1 MNGLAELL
9 SSKARAE
16 IFRLLFSGTGE
27 ELHVREIE
35 RRSGLNDSTLRQEL
49 RKLVRLDLVQS
60 RRDSNRVYY
69 RAKTESPLYPEIR
82 NLVLKTSGLSDVLKS
97 ALADERIRV
106 AFVFGS
112 IARGEETAGS
122 DVDLMVIGQLG
133 LRDLSQLLSGIE
145 EKIGREINP
154 HVLREEEFR
163 KRARAKEHFVS
174 SVVETPKIFIRGSQR
189 ELEAIGRQRLAETTS
204 NKPGRNQQSFKHRG
218 A

>member
-1 MNGLAELL
+1 MNRLAELL
-9 SSKARAE
+9 SSRGRAE
-16 IFRLLFSGTGE
+16 IFRLLLSGTGE

-69 RAKTESPLYPEIR
+69 RAKTENPLYPEIR

-97 ALADERIRV
+97 ALMDKRIRV

-112 IARGEETAGS
+112 IASGEEKAGS
-122 DVDLMVIGQLG
+122 DVDLMAIGQLG
-133 LRDLSQLLSGIE
+133 LRDLSRLLSGIE
-145 EKIGREINP
+145 EKLGREVNP

-163 KRARAKEHFVS
+163 KRNRAKEHFVS
-174 SVVETPKIFIRGSQR
+174 SVMETPKIFIIGSQR
-189 ELEAIGRQRLAETTS
+189 ELEAMGRR
-204 NKPGRNQQSFKHRG
+204 KHPREIER
-218 A
+218 

>member
-1 MNGLAELL
+1 MNRLAELL
-9 SSKARAE
+9 SSRARAE
-16 IFRLLFSGTGE
+16 IFRLLLSGTGE

-97 ALADERIRV
+97 ALTDKRIGV

-112 IARGEETAGS
+112 IARGEEKAGS

-133 LRDLSQLLSGIE
+133 LRDLSRLLSGIE
-145 EKIGREINP
+145 EKIGREVNP

-163 KRARAKEHFVS
+163 KRIRAKEHFVS
-174 SVVETPKIFIRGSQR
+174 SVMETLKIFIIGSQR
-189 ELEAIGRQRLAETTS
+189 ELEAMGR
-204 NKPGRNQQSFKHRG
+204 
-218 A
+218 

>member
-1 MNGLAELL
+1 MKTNRLAELL
-9 SSKARAE
+9 SSRARAE
-16 IFRLLFSGTGE
+16 IFRLLFGGRGE

-35 RRSGLNDSTLRQEL
+35 RRSGLNNSTLRQEL

-69 RAKTESPLYPEIR
+69 RAKAENPLYPEIR

-97 ALADERIRV
+97 ALRDKRIHV

-112 IARGEETAGS
+112 IASGEEKAGS

-145 EKIGREINP
+145 EKIGREVNP

-163 KRARAKEHFVS
+163 KRIRVKEHFVS
-174 SVVETPKIFIRGSQR
+174 RVMETPKIFIVGSHR
-189 ELEAIGRQRLAETTS
+189 ELEAMGR
-204 NKPGRNQQSFKHRG
+204 
-218 A
+218 

>member
-1 MNGLAELL
+1 MNRLAELL
-9 SSKARAE
+9 SSRARAE
-16 IFRLLFSGTGE
+16 IFRLLLSGTGE

-97 ALADERIRV
+97 ALSDKRIRV

-112 IARGEETAGS
+112 IARGEEKAGS
-122 DVDLMVIGQLG
+122 DVDLMMIGQLG
-133 LRDLSQLLSGIE
+133 LRDVSRLLSGIE
-145 EKIGREINP
+145 EKIGREVNP
-154 HVLREEEFR
+154 HVFHKVEFQ
-163 KRARAKEHFVS
+163 KRVRTKEHFIS
-174 SVVETPKIFIRGSQR
+174 SVMESSKIFIIGSQH
-189 ELEAIGRQRLAETTS
+189 ELDAMGR
-204 NKPGRNQQSFKHRG
+204 
-218 A
+218 

>member
-1 MNGLAELL
+1 MNRLAELL
-9 SSKARAE
+9 SSRARAE
-16 IFRLLFSGTGE
+16 IFRLLFSGAVE

-49 RKLVRLDLVQS
+49 RKLVRLELVQS

-82 NLVLKTSGLSDVLKS
+82 NLVLKTSGLADVLKS
-97 ALADERIRV
+97 ALMDKRIRV

-112 IARGEETAGS
+112 IGRGDEKAGS

-133 LRDLSQLLSGIE
+133 LRDLSRLLSGIE
-145 EKIGREINP
+145 EKIGREVNP

-163 KRARAKEHFVS
+163 KRIRAKEHFVS
-174 SVVETPKIFIRGSQR
+174 SIMDIPKIFIIGSQR
-189 ELEAIGRQRLAETTS
+189 ELEAMG
-204 NKPGRNQQSFKHRG
+204 G
-218 A
+218 

>member
-1 MNGLAELL
+1 MNQLAELL
-9 SSKARAE
+9 SSRARAE
-16 IFRLLFSGTGE
+16 IFRLLLSGTGE

-97 ALADERIRV
+97 ALTDKRIRV

-112 IARGEETAGS
+112 IARGEEKAGS

-133 LRDLSQLLSGIE
+133 LRDLSRLLSGIE

-163 KRARAKEHFVS
+163 KRIRAKEHFAS
-174 SVVETPKIFIRGSQR
+174 SVMEAPKIFIIGSER
-189 ELEAIGRQRLAETTS
+189 ELETMGR
-204 NKPGRNQQSFKHRG
+204 
-218 A
+218 

>member
-1 MNGLAELL
+1 MKTNRLAELL
-9 SSKARAE
+9 SSRARAE
-16 IFRLLFSGTGE
+16 IFRLLLSGTGE

-69 RAKTESPLYPEIR
+69 RAKTENPLYPEIR
-82 NLVLKTSGLSDVLKS
+82 NLVLKTSGLADALKP
-97 ALADERIRV
+97 ALADKRIRV

-112 IARGEETAGS
+112 IARGEEKAGS

-133 LRDLSQLLSGIE
+133 LQDLSRLLSGVE

-163 KRARAKEHFVS
+163 KRVRAKEHFVS
-174 SVVETPKIFIRGSQR
+174 RVIEAPKIFIIGSHH
-189 ELEAIGRQRLAETTS
+189 ELEAMG
-204 NKPGRNQQSFKHRG
+204 
-218 A
+218 

>member
-1 MNGLAELL
+1 MNRLAELL
-9 SSKARAE
+9 SSRARAE
-16 IFRLLFSGTGE
+16 IFRLLLSGTGE

-97 ALADERIRV
+97 ALTDKRIGL

-112 IARGEETAGS
+112 IARGEEKAGS

-133 LRDLSQLLSGIE
+133 LRDLSRLLSGIE
-145 EKIGREINP
+145 EKIGREVNP

-163 KRARAKEHFVS
+163 KRIRAKEHFVS
-174 SVVETPKIFIRGSQR
+174 SVMETPKIFIIGSER
-189 ELEAIGRQRLAETTS
+189 ELEAMGR
-204 NKPGRNQQSFKHRG
+204 
-218 A
+218 

>member
-1 MNGLAELL
+1 MNRLTELL
-9 SSKARAE
+9 SSRARAE
-16 IFRLLFSGTGE
+16 IFRLLFSRMGE

-49 RKLVRLDLVQS
+49 RKLVRLDLLRS

-69 RAKTESPLYPEIR
+69 RAKTENPLYPEIR

-97 ALADERIRV
+97 ALIDTRIQM

-112 IARGEETAGS
+112 IACGEEKAGS

-133 LRDLSQLLSGIE
+133 LRDLSRLLSGIG
-145 EKIGREINP
+145 EKIGREVNP

-163 KRARAKEHFVS
+163 KRIRARDHFVS
-174 SVVETPKIFIRGSQR
+174 SVMEAPKIFIIGSQR
-189 ELEAIGRQRLAETTS
+189 ELEAMGR
-204 NKPGRNQQSFKHRG
+204 
-218 A
+218 

>member
-1 MNGLAELL
+1 MNRLAELL
-9 SSKARAE
+9 SSRARAE
-16 IFRLLFSGTGE
+16 IFRLLLSGTGE

-82 NLVLKTSGLSDVLKS
+82 NLVLKTSGLSDVLKF
-97 ALADERIRV
+97 ALTDKRIRV

-112 IARGEETAGS
+112 IARGDEKAGS

-133 LRDLSQLLSGIE
+133 LRDLSRLLSGIE
-145 EKIGREINP
+145 EKIGREVNP
-154 HVLREEEFR
+154 HVLRQEEFKKR
-163 KRARAKEHFVS
+163 VRAREHFVS
-174 SVVETPKIFIRGSQR
+174 SVMETPKIFIIGSQR
-189 ELEAIGRQRLAETTS
+189 ELEAVGR
-204 NKPGRNQQSFKHRG
+204 
-218 A
+218 

>member
-1 MNGLAELL
+1 MNRLAELL
-9 SSKARAE
+9 SSRARAE

-60 RRDSNRVYY
+60 RKDSNRVYY

-82 NLVLKTSGLSDVLKS
+82 NLVLKTTGLSDLLKS
-97 ALADERIRV
+97 ALKDKRIRL

-112 IARGEETAGS
+112 IASGEEKAGS

-133 LRDLSQLLSGIE
+133 LRDLSRLLSGIE
-145 EKIGREINP
+145 EKIGREVNP

-163 KRARAKEHFVS
+163 KRIRAKEHFVS
-174 SVVETPKIFIRGSQR
+174 SVMETLKIFIIGSQR
-189 ELEAIGRQRLAETTS
+189 ELEAMGR
-204 NKPGRNQQSFKHRG
+204 
-218 A
+218 

>member
-1 MNGLAELL
+1 MNRLAELL
-9 SSKARAE
+9 SSRARAE

-97 ALADERIRV
+97 ALTDKRIRV

-112 IARGEETAGS
+112 IASGEEKAGS

-133 LRDLSQLLSGIE
+133 LRDLSRLLSGIE
-145 EKIGREINP
+145 EKIGREVNP

-163 KRARAKEHFVS
+163 KRIRAKEHFVS
-174 SVVETPKIFIRGSQR
+174 SVMEAPKIFIIGSER
-189 ELEAIGRQRLAETTS
+189 ELEAMGR
-204 NKPGRNQQSFKHRG
+204 
-218 A
+218 

>member
-1 MNGLAELL
+1 MNRLAELL
-9 SSKARAE
+9 SSRARAE

-82 NLVLKTSGLSDVLKS
+82 NLVLKTSGLSDVLKP
-97 ALADERIRV
+97 ALTDKRIRV

-112 IARGEETAGS
+112 IPRGEEKAGS

-133 LRDLSQLLSGIE
+133 LRDLSRLLSGIE
-145 EKIGREINP
+145 EKIGREVNP

-163 KRARAKEHFVS
+163 KRIRAKEHFVS
-174 SVVETPKIFIRGSQR
+174 SVMETPKIFIIGSER
-189 ELEAIGRQRLAETTS
+189 ELEAMG
-204 NKPGRNQQSFKHRG
+204 G
-218 A
+218 

>member
-1 MNGLAELL
+1 MNRLAELL
-9 SSKARAE
+9 SSRARAE

-97 ALADERIRV
+97 ALTDKRIRV

-112 IARGEETAGS
+112 IASGEEKAGS

-133 LRDLSQLLSGIE
+133 LRDLSRLLSGIE
-145 EKIGREINP
+145 EKIGREVNP

-163 KRARAKEHFVS
+163 KRIRVKEHFVS
-174 SVVETPKIFIRGSQR
+174 SVMETPKIFIIGSER
-189 ELEAIGRQRLAETTS
+189 ELEAMGR
-204 NKPGRNQQSFKHRG
+204 
-218 A
+218 

>member
-1 MNGLAELL
+1 MNRLAELL
-9 SSKARAE
+9 SSRARAE
-16 IFRLLFSGTGE
+16 IFRLLLSGTGE

-49 RKLVRLDLVQS
+49 RKLVRLDIVQS

-97 ALADERIRV
+97 ALTDKRIRV

-112 IARGEETAGS
+112 IASGEEKAGS

-133 LRDLSQLLSGIE
+133 LRDLSRLLSGIE
-145 EKIGREINP
+145 EKIGREVNP
-154 HVLREEEFR
+154 HVLHEEEFQ
-163 KRARAKEHFVS
+163 KRIRAKEHFVS
-174 SVVETPKIFIRGSQR
+174 SVMEAPKLFVVGSQR
-189 ELEAIGRQRLAETTS
+189 ELEAMGR
-204 NKPGRNQQSFKHRG
+204 
-218 A
+218 